1 MTITLVISSLS
12 SGGAERVLVLLAEG
26 FQRNGHRVTVV
37 TLYSTDID
45 FYKLPAGIERLALDM
60 VGNSSTLLHALGQK
74 VYRLWVLRRAI
85 QSTQPDVVISFIAPT
100 NVITSLALMKTGYP
114 LIATE
119 HCDPS
124 MFSYG
129 FIWEKLRRL
138 TYPNIERIV
147 SVSKGVDRYFDWLPT
162 ATRAVIYNPL
172 APLVLSS
179 TRGEQTS
186 QQPLVGQFSSPEAT
200 PEALAQRDA
209 AQLPPRESPKGQSAT
224 AISRFSEAALTPA
237 APRPR
242 RSLVAM
248 GRLTQQ
254 KGFDLL
260 LQAFA
265 RLADRHPEWIL
276 TILGEGE
283 LRTELESLRQS
294 LGLSERVYLPGLV
307 NNPYEVLMQA
317 DIFVMSSRFEGF
329 GNVLIE
335 AMACGLAV
343 ISTDCPSGP
352 NEIIR
357 DGVDGILVPN
367 QDVDALA
374 AAMDRLMSDEAQR
387 KRLSVRAIEAVE
399 RFSLEKIM
407 GMWEKLL
414 AQVVEEKV

>member
-1 MTITLVISSLS
+1 VNITLVISSLS

-37 TLYSTDID
+37 TLYGTDLD
-45 FYKLPAGIERLALDM
+45 FYKVPDGVQRLALN
-60 VGNSSTLLHALGQK
+60 VAGNSSTLVQAIWNK

-85 QSTQPDVVISFIAPT
+85 QSTQPDIVISFIDQI
-100 NVITSLALMKTGYP
+100 NVITSLALTNTGYP
-114 LIATE
+114 IIATE

-124 MFSYG
+124 TISYG
-129 FIWEKLRRL
+129 FIWERLRRI
-138 TYPNIERIV
+138 TYPNIDRIV
-147 SVSKGVDRYFDWLPT
+147 SVSKGVDRYFDWLPK
-162 ATRAVIYNPL
+162 AQRAVIHNPL
-172 APLVLSS
+172 APLVLS
-179 TRGEQTS
+179 
-186 QQPLVGQFSSPEAT
+186 PKKHPAT
-200 PEALAQRDA
+200 
-209 AQLPPRESPKGQSAT
+209 G
-224 AISRFSEAALTPA
+224 
-237 APRPR
+237 
-242 RSLVAM
+242 RSLIAM

-254 KGFDLL
+254 KGFDIL

-265 RLADRHPEWIL
+265 RLKDIYQEWTL

-283 LRTELESLRQS
+283 LRTELESLCDS
-294 LGLSERVYLPGLV
+294 LGLCDRVHLPGV
-307 NNPYEVLMQA
+307 VQTPYEVLLQA

-335 AMACGLAV
+335 AMACGLPV

-367 QDVDALA
+367 KDVDALA
-374 AAMDRLMSDEAQR
+374 EAMDRLMSDEDER
-387 KRLSVRAIEAVE
+387 KRLSSCAMEAVE

-414 AQVVEEKV
+414 AQVVEERV

>member
-1 MTITLVISSLS
+1 MRITLVSSSLS

-26 FQRNGHRVTVV
+26 FQKNGHRVTGV
-37 TLYSTDID
+37 TFYGTDQD
-45 FYKLPAGIERLALDM
+45 FYKLPDGVQRLALDI
-60 VGNSSTLLHALGQK
+60 VGNSPTLLHALWHK

-85 QSTQPDVVISFIAPT
+85 QSTQPDVVISFIDQM
-100 NVITSLALMKTGYP
+100 NVLTSLALTKTGYP

-129 FIWEKLRRL
+129 LIWEKLRRL

-147 SVSKGVDRYFDWLPT
+147 SVSKGVDRYFDWLPK
-162 ATRAVIYNPL
+162 AKRAVIYNPL
-172 APLVLSS
+172 APIVLSQ
-179 TRGEQTS
+179 TKGKHTS
-186 QQPLVGQFSSPEAT
+186 QSLFEPFS
-200 PEALAQRDA
+200 
-209 AQLPPRESPKGQSAT
+209 PPNTTRSPKEHPASA
-224 AISRFSEAALTPA
+224 RL
-237 APRPR
+237 
-242 RSLVAM
+242 LVAM

-265 RLADRHPEWIL
+265 RLAYRHPEWTL

-283 LRTELESLRQS
+283 LRTELESLRNS
-294 LGLSERVYLPGLV
+294 LGLSERVHLPGV
-307 NNPYEVLMQA
+307 VKNPYEILLQA

-335 AMACGLAV
+335 AMACGVPV

-374 AAMDRLMSDEAQR
+374 AAMDRLMSDEKER
-387 KRLSVRAIEAVE
+387 KRLSVGGIEAVE

-414 AQVVEEKV
+414 AQVVEERI